1 MDLQSQQKWDQ
12 IYSKSSARSAPQA
25 ASVVGRHRHFLPES
39 GLALDYACG
48 RGGNAMLFAEHGLA
62 TQAFDISAVAL
73 DQLSQRCQEQG
84 VKVETYPVD
93 LKTHRLD
100 ASSMD
105 VLACSYYLDRNKFAM
120 LAQAVKPGGLLF
132 YETYNASLPKGA
144 GPSNPDF
151 LLSQGELLSCFGHL
165 HVLFYEELWGVFDTD
180 GKTGVSRIVTRVPC
194 QS

>member
-1 MDLQSQQKWDQ
+1 MDIKSQQKWDQ
-12 IYSKSSARSAPQA
+12 IYSKSDDRSEPQA
-25 ASVVGRHRHFLPES
+25 ASVVGRHRHLLPES
-39 GLALDYACG
+39 GLALDFACG

-73 DQLSQRCQEQG
+73 DRLSQRCQEQG
-84 VKVETYPVD
+84 VKVETFPVD
-93 LKTHRLD
+93 LKTHRLEP
-100 ASSMD
+100 SSFD
-105 VLACSYYLDRNKFAM
+105 VLACSYYLDRSKFAL

-151 LLSQGELLSCFGHL
+151 LLRQGELLSCFGHL
-165 HVLFYEELWGVFDTD
+165 HVLFYEELWEIADAD
-180 GKTGVSRIVTRVPC
+180 GKTGVSRVVARVPR